1 MGLLIDESFL
11 PAVLNAPIMSDAKFV
26 EFCSKHPQLFIESNA
41 DGELILSPLPY
52 TLTSARNAQ
61 ILHQLTAWAETANGI
76 VLDPASLF
84 ILPNGAR
91 RSPDAAWV
99 SQDKISQ
106 LNPET
111 LDRYWKLCPDFV
123 IELKSKTDRNS
134 TLRAKMLEWVAE
146 GVANG
151 AKLAWLID
159 PDTESVEIFRPAQ
172 DSERLVQPQSI
183 TGEGPVDGFVL
194 NLTRIWRPLNR

>member
-1 MGLLIDESFL
+1 
-11 PAVLNAPIMSDAKFV
+11 MSDDDFV
-26 EFCSKHPQLFIESNA
+26 EFCSKHPHLLIESNA
-41 DGELILSPLPY
+41 DGELILSPPPY

-61 ILHQLTAWAETANGI
+61 ILRQLTAWAETSNGI

-111 LDRYWKLCPDFV
+111 LDRYWMLCPDFV
-123 IELKSKTDRNS
+123 IELKSKTDRIS

-146 GVANG
+146 GVSNG
-151 AKLAWLID
+151 AQLAWLID
-159 PDTESVEIFRPAQ
+159 PDTESLKIFRPAQ
-172 DSERLVQPQSI
+172 DPEKLVQPQSI
-183 TGEGPVDGFVL
+183 AGEGPLDGFVL
-194 NLTRIWRPLNR
+194 NLTRIWRPLDR

>member
-1 MGLLIDESFL
+1 
-11 PAVLNAPIMSDAKFV
+11 MSNDDFV
-26 EFCSKHPQLFIESNA
+26 EFCSEHPHLFIESNA
-41 DGELILSPLPY
+41 DGELVVSPPPY
-52 TLTSARNAQ
+52 NLTSVRNTQ
-61 ILHQLTAWAETANGI
+61 ILRQLTAWAETSNGI
-76 VLDPASLF
+76 VLGPASLF

-123 IELKSKTDRNS
+123 IELKSKTDRIS

-151 AKLAWLID
+151 AKLASLID

-172 DSERLVQPQSI
+172 DPEQQDPEQRDPEKLVQPQSLA
-183 TGEGPVDGFVL
+183 GEGPVDGFVL
-194 NLTRIWRPLNR
+194 KLDRVWRPLER